1 MQKMERL
8 ISMNNHKCIQ
18 FRPKN
23 ASDIYYITIINGY
36 GCYSYVGQNTGI
48 SMVREVSLQHPGCL
62 YEAIIMHEL
71 LHTLGFFHEQSRPD
85 RDSYVRVNYA
95 NIWPGY
101 GSNFDKYNNT
111 VVDTLNTPYD
121 YTSVMHYEPEAFSS
135 NGLPTIEPLQAGAK
149 IGQRRN
155 MSTIDIEEVRILY
168 NCSASGQT
176 LPPISTTTT
185 GLFRFYLLYI

>member
-48 SMVREVSLQHPGCL
+48 SMVREV
-62 YEAIIMHEL
+62 IIMHEL

-121 YTSVMHYEPEAFSS
+121 YTSVMHYEPGAFSS